1 MKLEKIYITNFRG
14 IKNVEISFNEMIGFL
29 VSDNNIGKTRILE
42 CINQFYHGKEEMEVK
57 FTYRIN
63 EDDANKIKSNI
74 KEIKEDLEELFEV
87 TLKNKEYL
95 YKDIKVKKL
104 VDNKILGDVIYIPAV
119 SDHNNETDISKTSTS
134 LSKMVSTVLIK
145 NETVTKQL
153 EDLNQKLSDYIGL
166 IKKESKDNLEKL
178 DKEILFKDIKL
189 EIVDKKFDN
198 SQILKNNLQ
207 LKVLENETEKNINE
221 LGTGVQRSIV
231 NSILKYGLDSE
242 NYILILYDEPETFLN
257 IRLQRELMQDIN
269 NNKENTQYIIA
280 THSPDI
286 IYRNEKI
293 FSSIIKLRKE
303 NDNICIN
310 QYDNKKYIN
319 LIQKTNN
326 ELISIDNKYQNLLSS
341 NINETILAWWDRNRV
356 NALFENKILIVEG
369 PTEEIF
375 IDMVCKEKNIPYIS
389 SLGKYL
395 IPYFKILFQDIFGI
409 EVCCMYDKDDI
420 IKVVH
425 KVLNEYIEKNIN
437 LSLELVSNFETHL
450 GYNINSERRKP
461 QEFLEKYFNGE
472 IDNSKIEDLKKKI
485 YNLFY

>member
-87 TLKNKEYL
+87 TLNNKEYL

-134 LSKMVSTVLIK
+134 LSKMISTVLIK
-145 NETVTKQL
+145 NETLTKQL
-153 EDLNQKLSDYIGL
+153 EDLNKKLSDYIGL

-257 IRLQRELMQDIN
+257 IRLQRGLMQDIN

-310 QYDNKKYIN
+310 QYDDKKYIN

-326 ELISIDNKYQNLLSS
+326 ELITIDNKYQKLLSR

-389 SLGKYL
+389 SIGKYL

-420 IKVVH
+420 TNITH

-437 LSLELVSNFETHL
+437 LSLELVSDFETHL
-450 GYNINSERRKP
+450 GYSIKDTRRKP

-485 YNLFY
+485 YNLFC